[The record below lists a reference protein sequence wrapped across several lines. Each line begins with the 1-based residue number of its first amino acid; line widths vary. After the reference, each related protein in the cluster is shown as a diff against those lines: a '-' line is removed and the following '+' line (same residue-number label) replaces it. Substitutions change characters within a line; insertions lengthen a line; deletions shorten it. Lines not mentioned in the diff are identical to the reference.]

1 MNTVRRPFHHPSE
14 SLLLAYAG
22 GSLGEAESIA
32 LSTHLTL
39 CPQCRRAV
47 ASAEA
52 IGGALLEDMEA
63 APVSADGLKAV
74 LARLEHEQA
83 EPSPAT
89 RPTRRSAASDAF
101 PDLPQSLVRYAE
113 AALAETGWRRVAPGV
128 QQLRLKTG
136 GSAKARLLRLK
147 PGTLLPEHSH
157 RGSELTL
164 VLSGSYTDE
173 LGCFGRGDMAE
184 LDDSVTHRP
193 IVDLGQD
200 CVALIVTEAPL
211 KFSGLVARI
220 AQPFVGI

>member
-1 MNTVRRPFHHPSE
+1 MTTARKPFHHPSE
-14 SLLLAYAG
+14 ALLLAYAA
-22 GSLGEAESIA
+22 GSLGEAESVA

-39 CPQCRRAV
+39 CPHCRRAV
-47 ASAEA
+47 ANAEA
-52 IGGALLEDMEA
+52 IGGALLEDLEES
-63 APVSADGLKAV
+63 PVSTDGLKAV
-74 LARLEHEQA
+74 LARIEHEQA
-83 EPSPAT
+83 EPHPL
-89 RPTRRSAASDAF
+89 PQPVAASAF
-101 PDLPQSLVRYAE
+101 PDLPQSLARYAE
-113 AALAETGWRRVAPGV
+113 AALAQSGWRRVAPGV

-136 GSAKARLLRLK
+136 GGAKARLLRLK
-147 PGTLLPEHSH
+147 PGTPLPEHSH

-211 KFSGLVARI
+211 RFSGLVARI